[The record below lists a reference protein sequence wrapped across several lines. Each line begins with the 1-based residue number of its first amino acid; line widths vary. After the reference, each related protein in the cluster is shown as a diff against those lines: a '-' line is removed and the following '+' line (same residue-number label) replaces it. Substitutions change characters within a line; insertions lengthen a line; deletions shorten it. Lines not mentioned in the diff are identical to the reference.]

1 MTSKTA
7 RSITLAAAATAVGA
21 LLGGCSSTTETQH
34 AGDIAAIRKD
44 PSPAMETLYLRKS
57 DKRNQ
62 RTVAWDTT
70 MRQMHEDGARLFH
83 SDKPSRLT
91 PVTKPY

>member
-1 MTSKTA
+1 MMSKTA
-7 RSITLAAAATAVGA
+7 RSITLAAAAIAVGA
-21 LLGGCSSTTETQH
+21 LLGGCSTSETQH

-70 MRQMHEDGARLFH
+70 MRQMHEDGSRLFL

>member
-1 MTSKTA
+1 MMSKTA
-7 RSITLAAAATAVGA
+7 RSITLAAGALALAA
-21 LLGGCSSTTETQH
+21 LLGGCSATETQH

-44 PSPAMETLYLRKS
+44 PSPAMESLSGRKA

-62 RTVAWDTT
+62 RTVAWDTNT
-70 MRQMHEDGARLFH
+70 RQMHEDGARFFL

-91 PVTKPY
+91 PVVKPY